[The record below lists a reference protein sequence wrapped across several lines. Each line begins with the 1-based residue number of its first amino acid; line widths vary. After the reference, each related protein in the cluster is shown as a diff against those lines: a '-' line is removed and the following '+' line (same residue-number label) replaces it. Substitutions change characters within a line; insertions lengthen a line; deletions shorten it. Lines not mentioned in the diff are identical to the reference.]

1 METQELITQR
11 YSPFA
16 FTDKDITDE
25 EIQKF
30 LEAAR
35 WAPSCFNE
43 QPWRFLIAPKRN
55 PTVYEKLFEC
65 MFDGNKAWAASAPV
79 LMLVCAK
86 RNFSH
91 NNKPNNYHQ
100 FDTGMA
106 MQNFILFALEC
117 GVYVHQMAGFDHE
130 MAARNFEISDE
141 YTILSIAVIGY
152 PGDITQLP
160 EEILKRAN
168 RPRVRKAINEIV
180 F

>member
-1 METQELITQR
+1 METNKMILQR
-11 YSPFA
+11 YSPIA
-16 FTDKDITDE
+16 FSDKDISDADLQ
-25 EIQKF
+25 IS

-35 WAPSCFNE
+35 WAPSAFNE
-43 QPWRFLIAPKRN
+43 QPWRFLLAPKRN
-55 PTVYEKLFEC
+55 PDVYGKLFEC
-65 MFDGNKAWAASAPV
+65 MFDGNKLWAASAPV

-86 RNFSH
+86 RNYSH

-106 MQNFILFALEC
+106 VQNFILSALEY

-130 MAARNFEISDE
+130 MAARNFEISEE
-141 YTILSIAVIGY
+141 YSIISIAAIGY

-160 EEILKRAN
+160 EELQQRAN
-168 RPRVRKAINEIV
+168 RPRMRKTLKEIV